1 MSVRPEVRRAVSLP
15 AQLALFEVFDP
26 KSTNM
31 VALYDLAP
39 RFVFDGRDGE
49 AKKKLIEREFSFSG
63 KRYRITLKP
72 TSLRTDSGDVVDR
85 YLGEREQIVEE
96 VIRRLAGNQNRV
108 TLHGENKVRFP
119 FTVYEVREELRR
131 VKHSYN
137 RDEIR
142 EAITLLNEV
151 RMKIELLDDR
161 RQPLLSAS
169 AFPVMG
175 MRKGEAD
182 DSETFVEFNPLV
194 ADAIRMLSFQQVS
207 YELLMEIRDPVAR
220 WLMKRLHIQIGATG
234 EQIHQMTATEIRRDS
249 GMSEWKTTRNL
260 LRRVGQAVELLQNKG
275 ILDDIELS
283 EQKTGKRKD
292 DILFTMIASAGF
304 MAEARTCRQRVA
316 DNIMEFKRITNG
328 RDPARDFVPLAS
340 GDVYRLRDRVRR
352 KICQDP
358 AVPTPA
364 PCQAERLERLT

>member
-1 MSVRPEVRRAVSLP
+1 
-15 AQLALFEVFDP
+15 
-26 KSTNM
+26 
-31 VALYDLAP
+31 
-39 RFVFDGRDGE
+39 
-49 AKKKLIEREFSFSG
+49 
-63 KRYRITLKP
+63 
-72 TSLRTDSGDVVDR
+72 
-85 YLGEREQIVEE
+85 
-96 VIRRLAGNQNRV
+96 
-108 TLHGENKVRFP
+108 
-119 FTVYEVREELRR
+119 
-131 VKHSYN
+131 
-137 RDEIR
+137 
-142 EAITLLNEV
+142 
-151 RMKIELLDDR
+151 
-161 RQPLLSAS
+161 
-169 AFPVMG
+169 
-175 MRKGEAD
+175 
-182 DSETFVEFNPLV
+182 
-194 ADAIRMLSFQQVS
+194 
-207 YELLMEIRDPVAR
+207 
-220 WLMKRLHIQIGATG
+220 
-234 EQIHQMTATEIRRDS
+234 MTATEIRRDS